1 MRNAVRAIFDMRRSI
16 QSMQITILNAR
27 YVMNQCV
34 KSIRQ
39 SRSYLSLV
47 ASIRRI
53 SSYQH
58 LWIKCADYLTSRSR
72 HADHLLKLDS
82 TDTLLARAPQG
93 LTPRLKGASRWVAK
107 VLVGALC
114 LSGTQSAEAQLDAT
128 KSIKALADY
137 QLTDKQYKCHNQI
150 IYRESTWKIDA
161 VNGSH
166 HGYYQIRSKHIKGKP
181 YDYQFWMYWYYV
193 AYRYGITKYD
203 EPNYC
208 KALHHLKTKGWQ

>member
-1 MRNAVRAIFDMRRSI
+1 
-16 QSMQITILNAR
+16 MQITISNAR

-39 SRSYLSLV
+39 SRSYLNQV
-47 ASIRRI
+47 AFTRRT

-58 LWIKCADYLTSRSR
+58 LWIKCADYFTSRSR
-72 HADHLLKLDS
+72 HADHLLKLDWS
-82 TDTLLARAPQG
+82 AKLLARAHQG

-128 KSIKALADY
+128 KSLKALANK
-137 QLTDKQYKCHNQI
+137 QLTNEQYNCHNQI
-150 IYRESTWKIDA
+150 VFKESTWKIDA

-166 HGYYQIRSKHIKGKP
+166 YGYYQMRNKHIKGKP
-181 YDYQFWMYWYYV
+181 YDYQFYMYWHYV
-193 AYRYGITKYD
+193 SKRYGITKYD

-208 KALHHLKTKGWQ
+208 NALRHLNTKGWQ

>member
-1 MRNAVRAIFDMRRSI
+1 
-16 QSMQITILNAR
+16 
-27 YVMNQCV
+27 
-34 KSIRQ
+34 
-39 SRSYLSLV
+39 
-47 ASIRRI
+47 
-53 SSYQH
+53 
-58 LWIKCADYLTSRSR
+58 
-72 HADHLLKLDS
+72 
-82 TDTLLARAPQG
+82 
-93 LTPRLKGASRWVAK
+93 

-114 LSGTQSAEAQLDAT
+114 LSGTQSAEAQFDAT

-193 AYRYGITKYD
+193 AHRYGITKYD